1 MKIVSGAQAKQIDQY
16 TIDHEPIAS
25 IDLMERA
32 GSRLVEKVNHIFT
45 GPNSYFIF
53 AGPGN
58 NGGDGLV
65 MARLLHEQG
74 NLVQVYLLK
83 IHDFSPELT
92 ENISRAD
99 SIGVQIKII
108 ESEHEIEKFQIGN

>member
-1 MKIVSGAQAKQIDQY
+1 MKIVSGAQAKQFDQY
-16 TIDHEPIAS
+16 TINHEPISS

-32 GSRLVEKVNHIFT
+32 GVRLVEKVKDIFT
-45 GPNSYFIF
+45 GIRSYIIF

-74 NLVQVYLLK
+74 NLIQVFVLK
-83 IHDFSPELT
+83 TREFSPELT
-92 ENISRAD
+92 ENISKAEAK
-99 SIGVQIKII
+99 GIKI
-108 ESEHEIEKFQIGN
+108 